1 MPDERD
7 RWITL
12 IKDLRQENGVS
23 ILEAERIAL
32 GKDEWRRWV
41 DRQINTD
48 MRCRRMALF
57 HIRSNGIASLI
68 EKDGDKLKVR

>member
-12 IKDLRQENGVS
+12 IKSLRQEHGVS
-23 ILEAERIAL
+23 IYDAERIAL
-32 GKDEWRRWV
+32 GEVAWQRWV

-57 HIRSNGIASLI
+57 HIRSNGSASLL
-68 EKDGDKLKVR
+68 EKDGDQLKVR